1 MAATLIDPV
10 SATLIDTMVAMHFP
24 PVLATALTFMMFI
37 ESAMIVLG
45 VTPVDSILAIP
56 VPPNIFPVMSA
67 YSIREV
73 TRSGNYPASVI
84 SWRHEPTPT
93 TIKIVIIINKNHI
106 KRSAYSNIEPERRR
120 VDKLRRFIHY
130 HFRLLFN
137 GWRNNN
143 RRRWRSYNDSWW
155 ARDIDVDIDP
165 GIHRGSDT
173 HKECDDC

>member
-1 MAATLIDPV
+1 VAAAHITPV
-10 SATLIDTMVAMHFP
+10 LATHIT
-24 PVLATALTFMMFI
+24 PVLATALACMMLI

-56 VPPNIFPVMSA
+56 VSPNIFPVMSA

-84 SWRHEPTPT
+84 SWRHEPTPS
-93 TIKIVIIINKNHI
+93 TIKIVIIIDKNHI
-106 KRSAYSNIEPERRR
+106 KRSANSNIETERRR

-173 HKECDDC
+173 QKECDDC